1 MLEKKE
7 KVEFFISTKA
17 DLITKRV
24 NDWIAKKEK
33 EVGISFKINDISPFM
48 SFSGERGYMI
58 GCMVRYRELSLWEEE
73 NGNDQGT
80 GASTV

>member
-7 KVEFFISTKA
+7 KVEFFISTKT

-24 NDWIAKKEK
+24 NDWIEMKEK
-33 EVGISFKINDISPFM
+33 EVGTSIKISDISPFM

-58 GCMVRYRELSLWEEE
+58 GCMVRYKETSLREEE
-73 NGNDQGT
+73 NGKE
-80 GASTV
+80 